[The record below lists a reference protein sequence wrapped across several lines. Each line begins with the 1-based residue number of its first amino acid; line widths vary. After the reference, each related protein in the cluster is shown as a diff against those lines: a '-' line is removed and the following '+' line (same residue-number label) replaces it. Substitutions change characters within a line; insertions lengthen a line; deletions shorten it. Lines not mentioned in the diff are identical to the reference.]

1 LTMSELIA
9 LGRHWIQIKTLE
21 RNEISV
27 YWNTMGDPDFES
39 KMKGVADFLYDLRK
53 NIWQ

>member
-1 LTMSELIA
+1 MINLAEQQNDWQKHFGQFDSLTMSELIA

-27 YWNTMGDPDFES
+27 Y
-39 KMKGVADFLYDLRK
+39 
-53 NIWQ
+53 